1 VTAILEI
8 RELSK
13 SFGGLT
19 AVDRVSFDVREG
31 EILAVIGPNG
41 AGKTTLF
48 SLVSGFITPDSGS
61 VVLEGAPI
69 TGFKPPAVARRGL
82 ARSFQIVQVFAGM
95 SVLDAVTAAAL
106 LRLPLN
112 EAIARARAVLD
123 DIGLA
128 SRADAIPDSLSMQD
142 RKLLEIAKC
151 IATGPRIILLDEV
164 MSGLTLA
171 EAQVPLAE
179 IRRLRDGGITF
190 VMVEHVMPVVM
201 SLADRIVVLNFGQ
214 KVAEGTPEEIVA
226 NQAVRDAYFGEDMD
240 A

>member
-1 VTAILEI
+1 MLEI

-69 TGFKPPAVARRGL
+69 TGLKPPAVARRGL

-112 EAIARARAVLD
+112 EAIARARDVLD

-171 EAQVPLAE
+171 EAQVPLAA

>member
-1 VTAILEI
+1 MAAILEI

-61 VVLEGAPI
+61 VVLGGAPI
-69 TGFKPPAVARRGL
+69 TGLKPPAVARRGL

-112 EAIARARAVLD
+112 EAIIRARAVLD

-214 KVAEGTPEEIVA
+214 KVAEGTPDEIVA
-226 NQAVRDAYFGEDMD
+226 DQAVREAYFGEDMD

>member
-1 VTAILEI
+1 VTAILEV

-61 VVLEGAPI
+61 VMLAGAPI
-69 TGFKPPAVARRGL
+69 TRLKPPAVARRGL

-112 EAIARARAVLD
+112 DAIARARAVLD

-171 EAQVPLAE
+171 EAQVPLAA

-214 KVAEGTPEEIVA
+214 KVAEGTPDEIVA
-226 NQAVRDAYFGEDMD
+226 DQAVREAYFGEDMD

>member
-1 VTAILEI
+1 MTAILEV

-19 AVDRVSFDVREG
+19 AVDRVSFDVRQG

-61 VVLEGAPI
+61 VTLAGAPI
-69 TGFKPPAVARRGL
+69 TGLKPPAVARRGL

-112 EAIARARAVLD
+112 DAIARARAVLD

-128 SRADAIPDSLSMQD
+128 SRADATPDSLSMQD

-171 EAQVPLAE
+171 EAQVPLAA

-214 KVAEGTPEEIVA
+214 KVAEGTPDEIVA
-226 NQAVRDAYFGEDMD
+226 NEAVREAYFGEDMD

>member
-1 VTAILEI
+1 VTAILEV

-61 VVLEGAPI
+61 VVLAGAPI
-69 TGFKPPAVARRGL
+69 TGLKPPAVPRRGL

-112 EAIARARAVLD
+112 EAIIRARAVLD

-214 KVAEGTPEEIVA
+214 KVAEGTPDEIVA
-226 NQAVRDAYFGEDMD
+226 DQAVREAYFGEDMD

>member
-1 VTAILEI
+1 VTAILEV

-19 AVDRVSFDVREG
+19 AVDRVSFDVRQG

-61 VVLEGAPI
+61 VTLAGAPI
-69 TGFKPPAVARRGL
+69 TGLKPPAVARRGL

-112 EAIARARAVLD
+112 DAIARARAVLD
-123 DIGLA
+123 EIGLA
-128 SRADAIPDSLSMQD
+128 SRAEAIPDSLSMQD

-171 EAQVPLAE
+171 EAQVPLAA

-214 KVAEGTPEEIVA
+214 KVAEGTPDEIVA
-226 NQAVRDAYFGEDMD
+226 DQAVREAYFGEDMD

>member
-1 VTAILEI
+1 MTAILEV

-19 AVDRVSFDVREG
+19 AVDRVSFDVRQG

-61 VVLEGAPI
+61 VTLAGAPI
-69 TGFKPPAVARRGL
+69 TGLKPPAVARRGL
-82 ARSFQIVQVFAGM
+82 TRSFQIVQVFAGM

-112 EAIARARAVLD
+112 DAIARARAVLD

-128 SRADAIPDSLSMQD
+128 SRADATPDSLSMQD

-171 EAQVPLAE
+171 EAQVPLAA

-214 KVAEGTPEEIVA
+214 KVAEGTPDEIVA
-226 NQAVRDAYFGEDMD
+226 DQAVREAYFGEDMD

>member
-1 VTAILEI
+1 VTAILEV

-61 VVLEGAPI
+61 VTLAGAPI
-69 TGFKPPAVARRGL
+69 TGLKPPAVARRGL

-112 EAIARARAVLD
+112 DAIARARAVLD

-171 EAQVPLAE
+171 EAQVPLAA

-214 KVAEGTPEEIVA
+214 KVAEGTPDEIVA
-226 NQAVRDAYFGEDMD
+226 DQAVREAYFGEDMD

>member
-1 VTAILEI
+1 VTAILEV

-19 AVDRVSFDVREG
+19 AVDRVSFDVRQG

-61 VVLEGAPI
+61 VTLAGAPI
-69 TGFKPPAVARRGL
+69 TGLKPPAVARRGL

-112 EAIARARAVLD
+112 EAIVRARAVLD

-214 KVAEGTPEEIVA
+214 KVAEGTPDEIIA

>member
-1 VTAILEI
+1 MTAILEV

-19 AVDRVSFDVREG
+19 AVDRVSFDVRQG

-61 VVLEGAPI
+61 VTLAGAPI
-69 TGFKPPAVARRGL
+69 TGLKPPAVARRGL

-112 EAIARARAVLD
+112 DAIARARAVLD

-214 KVAEGTPEEIVA
+214 KVAEGTPDEIVA
-226 NQAVRDAYFGEDMD
+226 NEAVREAYFGEDMD